1 MPPRSAPLRCCCR
14 CCLQASGDVLS
25 GDGAG
30 SVWDGLL
37 QPCRLMPPDLMLAP
51 TVQCPSCGEGEALQL
66 LVCHGVDAVGW
77 WVRSPEGGDLG
88 DRFLM
93 PAVSVGTC
101 QPGCLYGDGEVL
113 PHGLGRGLG
122 LAPCPYDLA
131 GLEAG
136 GGGHDHGLGLSVELR
151 EV

>member
-1 MPPRSAPLRCCCR
+1 MPPRSAPLR
-14 CCLQASGDVLS
+14 CLQASGDVLS
-25 GDGAG
+25 GDGVG
-30 SVWDGLL
+30 SVWDSDLL
-37 QPCRLMPPDLMLAP
+37 CCATSPDLMLAP
-51 TVQCPSCGEGEALQL
+51 AVECPIVCCCQALKL

-88 DRFLM
+88 DRLLM

-101 QPGCLYGDGEVL
+101 QPGCLNGDGEIL

-122 LAPCPYDLA
+122 LATCPYDLA

-136 GGGHDHGLGLSVELR
+136 GGGHDHGSGLSVELR